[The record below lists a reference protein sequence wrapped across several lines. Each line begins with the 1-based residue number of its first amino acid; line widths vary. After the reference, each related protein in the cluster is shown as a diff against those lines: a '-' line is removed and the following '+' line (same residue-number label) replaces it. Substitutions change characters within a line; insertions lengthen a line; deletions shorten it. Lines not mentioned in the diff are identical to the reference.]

1 MNRKK
6 IEKII
11 REYAETEL
19 FNELPPPP
27 TGIIQINS
35 MGMVVMDFETFKAI
49 LKGHMATDVDF
60 LIAAL
65 EERMK
70 TTGFYK
76 EGHGH
81 GGN

>member
-27 TGIIQINS
+27 TGVIQINS

-49 LKGHMATDVDF
+49 LRGYMVTDQEI

-65 EERMK
+65 EKRMN
-70 TTGFYK
+70 TTGIYK
-76 EGHGH
+76 EE
-81 GGN
+81 